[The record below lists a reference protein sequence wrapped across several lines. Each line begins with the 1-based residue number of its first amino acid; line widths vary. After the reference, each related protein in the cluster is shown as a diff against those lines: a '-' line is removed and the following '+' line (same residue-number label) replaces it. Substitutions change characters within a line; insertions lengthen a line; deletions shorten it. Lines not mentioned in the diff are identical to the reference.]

1 MGNHGSARRSA
12 ATGGKSEEQSKV
24 APTFSSG
31 SGEGYSAHVDA
42 LIVLGYAEAGL
53 PAGLDERFD
62 GQLSGLLA
70 GARFTFKR
78 GSIFA
83 IPSFGKVAA
92 KWVIV
97 AGLGDAMAPAGE
109 AVRRACGLA
118 AREAR
123 KLGAGAA
130 AVLLPAGSSADDTQ
144 ATVEGIALG
153 LYEFTR
159 YKSGETGPSLRDVAL
174 YGGAGTDAIARGEAT
189 AAGVNL
195 ARDLVNTISEDK
207 TPPQIAEWAERVAR
221 EAGLSCKVLDLQQL
235 QAGGYN
241 SIVAVGRGSAAEP
254 RLVELTY
261 TPEGGAGK
269 TVALVG
275 KTITFDSGGLD
286 LKTAEGMYTMKG
298 DMGGGAAVLGAMQ
311 AIAALK
317 PDVRVIG
324 LLAAAEN
331 MPSGTAIR
339 PSDVI
344 TALNG
349 KTYEIGSTDAEGRMV
364 LADAVTHAARAGAD
378 EIIDLATLTGSKVV
392 ALGDIAVAAIA
403 NDRALADRVVRAGEE
418 AGEKIWPL
426 PVWDEYKEQLRSD
439 IADLKSTGGR
449 KAGTITAG
457 LFIGEFVEGKPWV
470 HLDIAGS
477 AFTEE
482 LGPYTPKGGTGVMVR
497 TLLRFIM
504 SQEG

>member
-1 MGNHGSARRSA
+1 M
-12 ATGGKSEEQSKV
+12 TPTCTSK
-24 APTFSSG
+24 AG
-31 SGEGYSAHVDA
+31 DGYGAQTDA
-42 LIVLGYAEAGL
+42 VLVLGHADTL
-53 PAGLDERFD
+53 IPATLDERFD

-70 GARFTFKR
+70 AAKFTFQR
-78 GSIFA
+78 DAVFA
-83 IPSFGKVAA
+83 VPTYGKLAA
-92 KWVIV
+92 RWLLV
-97 AGLGDAMAPAGE
+97 AGVGDGTATGSE
-109 AVRRACGLA
+109 GVRRACGVA

-123 KLGAGAA
+123 RLGATTA
-130 AVLLPAGSSADDTQ
+130 AVILPSGASAADTQ
-144 ATVEGIALG
+144 AAVEGVHLG
-153 LYEFTR
+153 LYDFTR
-159 YKSGETGPSLRDVAL
+159 YKSGEPAATLSAVEL
-174 YGGAGTDAIARGEAT
+174 YGGTGADAVERGEVV

-195 ARDLVNTISEDK
+195 ARDLINTISEDK
-207 TPPQIAEWAERVAR
+207 TPPQIAAWAERVAR
-221 EAGLSCKVLDLQQL
+221 QAGLSCRVMDRQEL

-261 TPEGGAGK
+261 TPGGSATK

-286 LKTAEGMYTMKG
+286 LKTADGMYTMKS
-298 DMGGGAAVLGAMQ
+298 DMAGGAAVLGAMQ

-317 PDVRVIG
+317 PSVRVIG
-324 LLAAAEN
+324 LMAAAEN

-392 ALGDIAVAAIA
+392 ALGDIAVAAIG
-403 NDRALADRVVRAGEE
+403 NDQSLVDRVIRASQE
-418 AGEKIWPL
+418 AGEKIWQL
-426 PVWDEYKEQLRSD
+426 PTWDEYKEQLKSD

-477 AFTEE
+477 ALTETA
-482 LGPYTPKGGTGVMVR
+482 GPYAPKGGTGVMVR
-497 TLLRFIM
+497 TLLQFVM
-504 SQEG
+504 AGNA

>member
-1 MGNHGSARRSA
+1 MTPAFA
-12 ATGGKSEEQSKV
+12 
-24 APTFSSG
+24 SG
-31 SGEGYSAHVDA
+31 SGDGYSANVDA
-42 LIVLGYAEAGL
+42 AIVLGYAGTSL
-53 PAGLDERFD
+53 PPGLDERFD
-62 GQLSGLLA
+62 GQLNGLLD
-70 GARFTFKR
+70 GARFTFKG

-92 KWVIV
+92 KWIIV
-97 AGLGDAMAPAGE
+97 AGLGDSAASTGE

-118 AREAR
+118 GREAR
-123 KLGAGAA
+123 ELGASTA
-130 AVLLPAGSSADDTQ
+130 AVVLPSGASEDDTQ
-144 ATVEGIALG
+144 AAVEGIALG

-159 YKSGETGPSLRDVAL
+159 YKTGAADSTLREVAL
-174 YGGAGTDAIARGEAT
+174 YGGTGNAAIARGEAT
-189 AAGVNL
+189 AKGVNL
-195 ARDLVNTISEDK
+195 ARDLVNTISDDK

-221 EAGLSCKVLDLQQL
+221 EAGLSCTVLNLQQL
-235 QAGGYN
+235 QAEGYN

-254 RLVELTY
+254 RLVELIY
-261 TPEGGAGK
+261 TPEGGATK

-286 LKTAEGMYTMKG
+286 LKSADGMYTMKG

-317 PDVRVIG
+317 PNVRVIG

-339 PSDVI
+339 PSDVV

-403 NDRALADRVVRAGEE
+403 NDKDLADRVVRAGEA
-418 AGEKIWPL
+418 AGEKIWRL
-426 PVWDEYKEQLRSD
+426 PVWDEYKEQLHSD

-477 AFTEE
+477 AFAEGQ
-482 LGPYTPKGGTGVMVR
+482 GPYTPKGGTGVMVR
-497 TLLRFIM
+497 TLLRFVM
-504 SQEG
+504 PGGA